1 MEKRDSLWPGG
12 PIFYVSD
19 DAMKPSTD
27 SFLLADFARCRAKD
41 TVMDLGAGSGILGL
55 LLLARQPGLRVV
67 GVECNERACALAR
80 RNFAENGMTAEVL
93 MGDLREI
100 ETLFPRGGADIVIS
114 NPPYFEPEAGIIAPG
129 ERGTARAELS
139 ATLDDV
145 CTAADIALKYG
156 GEFFLIYRAERLAD
170 LLEKC
175 RAHHLEPKRMRLV
188 QHRRSKAPELVLL
201 ACKKGGHSGLRVEVP
216 LWIENEDG
224 TETEDVK
231 RAYFRDKE

>member
-1 MEKRDSLWPGG
+1 MEKKDGLWPGG
-12 PIFYVSD
+12 PAFYVSD

-41 TVMDLGAGSGILGL
+41 TVVDLGAGGGILGL
-55 LLLARQPGLRVV
+55 LLLARQPFLHVV
-67 GVECNERACALAR
+67 GVECNESACALAR
-80 RNFAENGMTAEVL
+80 RNFAENGMTAEIL
-93 MGDLREI
+93 TGDLREI
-100 ETLFPRGGADIVIS
+100 EALFPRGGADIVIS
-114 NPPYFEPEAGIIAPG
+114 NPPYFEPAAGAIAPG
-129 ERGTARAELS
+129 GRGTARAELS

-145 CTAADIALKYG
+145 CTAADIALRYG

-201 ACKKGGHSGLRVEVP
+201 ACKKGGHSGLQVEVP